1 MILDT
6 TYLLP
11 LVGIEVEMDL
21 FSAIEHISVDLDL
34 SSVSISLISIVE
46 IQAKC
51 AKFGISWEIVNEAL
65 NELLNR
71 FEIIPFYNNNIM
83 KTSFMIRREIPDY
96 IDCII
101 LSTAICMEDSLM
113 TEDRRILSFMER
125 NDGKFKINAHPLN
138 HYLKVQ

>member
-51 AKFGISWEIVNEAL
+51 AKFCVSWEIVNEAL

-71 FEIIPFYNNNIM
+71 LEIIPFYNNSIM

-101 LSTAICMEDSLM
+101 LSTAICKEDSLM